1 MAARPPCRKN
11 MNHRILPDLGQLF
24 RCAITDAGYRPRLV
38 ELGLDKDLDDLA
50 LDARSS
56 SSADLLLALED
67 AVQRSLA
74 IDAGERWAQVLRWAW
89 GRAREAVQQLA
100 REVDTTPIEPQVGI
114 DAVRAGFG
122 VPMLSGLVR
131 LANHQLPGMDLDVWW
146 RSPMAGWVEMAAD
159 VGEVSTKEVVSR
171 LHDTPRTTERWLA
184 GEPVGELQFPHRPTV
199 MRVLGARADKLGG
212 EQVDHLTGWLTVSL
226 AFQSLP
232 LSLREDVRRDFAVRA
247 QQPWSMQVC
256 VESLK
261 RQSHVA
267 GDRPVLRDLVS
278 LLTRIQ
284 HAYSAKQRD
293 LDSAGRLLD
302 QLQEHLNQEDAFW
315 QGSYRYIHDWF
326 SGRLAALQGHLD
338 DALRLYDAAVEGAW
352 WRGGPNQHPILD
364 EALIYAVGVGDV
376 IAAKRYWDRTFMLG
390 LNRWPKRPLDDQ
402 ERRRLAFAFEQ
413 RFHPQLA
420 KDRIPPAMEIIVREE
435 PFSLTA
441 QQLKSPNAKVKHAQ
455 GRSRRTPLM
464 DAVREGS
471 LKDVKRAIAA
481 GGDPDDF
488 IKESGDGPL
497 SYAMRRACDRRDAL
511 IMDYLLQMDLLPETV
526 NRQSSTSR
534 ETPLKIAIEMAD
546 ASAVERLVH
555 LGADVEH
562 ATDYVPSALCYAMLL
577 LHGSIHRD
585 DETQERAYLSG
596 RIRGDV
602 HDAKDGAVLDI
613 DLASRRLALAQKR
626 DSSPRNME
634 IFKKVMDWYIRP
646 PEDCRRVVKTLLRLG
661 ANPNRR
667 YKVEHEDLAEW
678 TPTLFGA
685 QLGDLEVF
693 AALIEHGG
701 DPDAVLT
708 QSSALD
714 RQDAMWIAVGY
725 GRHAIVDYLIKRT
738 KAVGAA

>member
-1 MAARPPCRKN
+1 MAVRPPCREN
-11 MNHRILPDLGQLF
+11 MNHRIIPELGQLF
-24 RCAITDAGYRPRLV
+24 RCAITGAGYRARLV

-50 LDARSS
+50 LDARASS
-56 SSADLLLALED
+56 SSDLLLALED

-74 IDAGERWAQVLRWAW
+74 IDAGPRWAQLLRWAW

-100 REVDTTPIEPQVGI
+100 REVDTTPIESQVGV

-131 LANHQLPGMDLDVWW
+131 LAIHQSPGMDLDVWW
-146 RSPMAGWVEMAAD
+146 RSPMAGWVEMAAG
-159 VGEVSTKEVVSR
+159 VGEVSPKEVASR

-184 GEPVGELQFPHRPTV
+184 GDPVGELQFPHRPMV
-199 MRVLGARADKLGG
+199 MRVLAPRAEKLGA
-212 EQVDHLTGWLTVSL
+212 EQVDSLTGWLTTSL

-232 LSLREDVRRDFAVRA
+232 LSLREAVRRDLAVRA
-247 QQPWSMQVC
+247 KQPWHMQAS

-261 RQSHVA
+261 RQIYVA
-267 GDRPVLRDLVS
+267 GDRPARQGLAS
-278 LLTRIQ
+278 LLTQIQ
-284 HAYSAKQRD
+284 HAYSARQRD
-293 LDSAGRLLD
+293 LETVGHLLD
-302 QLQEHLNQEDAFW
+302 QLEELINQEPVFW
-315 QGSYRYIHDWF
+315 QGSCRYIHNWF
-326 SGRLAALQGHLD
+326 SGRLAALQGRVD
-338 DALRLYDAAVEGAW
+338 DALRLYDAAVEAMW

-364 EALIYAVGVGDV
+364 EALIYAVGVGNV
-376 IAAKRYWDRTFMLG
+376 IVAKRYWDRTFMLG

-420 KDRIPPAMEIIVREE
+420 KDRIPPSMEILFREE

-455 GRSRRTPLM
+455 GRTRRTPLM

-471 LKDVKRAIAA
+471 LQDVKRAIEA
-481 GGDPDDF
+481 GGDPNDF
-488 IKESGDGPL
+488 IKESGEGPL

-511 IMDYLLQMDLLPETV
+511 IMDHLLRMELLPETV
-526 NRQSSTSR
+526 NRQASTSR

-546 ASAVERLVH
+546 ASAVERLVS
-555 LGADVEH
+555 LGANVEH
-562 ATDYVPSALCYAMLL
+562 ACDYVPSSLCFAMLL
-577 LHGSIHRD
+577 LHGSIRRD
-585 DETQERAYLSG
+585 DMTQERAYLSG

-602 HDAKDGAVLDI
+602 HDARDGAVLAI
-613 DLASRRLALAQKR
+613 DLEARRLALAQVR
-626 DSSPRNME
+626 DSSRRNME
-634 IFKKVMDWYIRP
+634 IFKQIMDWHTRP
-646 PEDCRRVVKTLLRLG
+646 PEDCRRVVGTLLRLG

-667 YKVEHEDLAEW
+667 YKVDHEDLAEW

-693 AALIEHGG
+693 VALIEHGG
-701 DPDAVLT
+701 DPDAVLM

-714 RQDAMWIAVGY
+714 RQDAMWLAVGY
-725 GRHAIVDYLIKRT
+725 GNHAIVEYLIGRT
-738 KAVGAA
+738 KGVGAA